1 MRKLVHLLLSHKCT
15 VLSLLLHNSGKLLLL
30 VVSAWLV
37 VMLATS
43 SSLLSTTSSTTS
55 AALISSLLDSIG
67 PLDIGLPPSLH
78 QLLSD
83 HSNDQGTARGGC
95 DDGFGVFGFLAF
107 LLALLD
113 LLLDLGGDGRKK
125 RSSGDEGMCDLPNPH
140 PQVREGTLAALV
152 MLRGFLNAV
161 EPLEETDSQECAA
174 LAICEASTE
183 AARLGEV
190 GRVVAQAAG
199 ANAAAWL
206 GKAGVGDEN
215 ALKEAAQAGHYNGLC
230 EQWVCEERPQHYRH
244 PATVSS

>member
-1 MRKLVHLLLSHKCT
+1 
-15 VLSLLLHNSGKLLLL
+15 
-30 VVSAWLV
+30 
-37 VMLATS
+37 
-43 SSLLSTTSSTTS
+43 
-55 AALISSLLDSIG
+55 
-67 PLDIGLPPSLH
+67 LDIGLPPSLH

-113 LLLDLGGDGRKK
+113 LLLELGGDGRKK
-125 RSSGDEGMCDLPNPH
+125 RSIGDEGICDLPNPH

-161 EPLEETDSQECAA
+161 EPLDEANSQECAA

-190 GRVVAQAAG
+190 ISSHNGIVIC
-199 ANAAAWL
+199 L
-206 GKAGVGDEN
+206 GYPSFYD
-215 ALKEAAQAGHYNGLC
+215 
-230 EQWVCEERPQHYRH
+230 
-244 PATVSS
+244 VSLLGISPNLFQK